1 MTALVTLWAGGFL
14 AMLDDGTRV
23 ISHRGLYRLLG
34 LSERAAGRRADKNPR
49 FLGSKALS
57 PFVSA
62 ALLAP
67 TRNPISYRTHGGRT
81 AANAVPAATIV
92 DLCSAVL
99 AARRAGALH
108 HKQRGMAERAEEI
121 VEALA
126 KVGLTALID
135 EATGYQDVRPDG
147 DLQRL
152 LDLYATDRPSASP
165 APTAAPESW
174 RLR

>member
-81 AANAVPAATIV
+81 AAAY
-92 DLCSAVL
+92 
-99 AARRAGALH
+99 ALNH
-108 HKQRGMAERAEEI
+108 IRHNHNP
-121 VEALA
+121 V
-126 KVGLTALID
+126 
-135 EATGYQDVRPDG
+135 DG
-147 DLQRL
+147 DVVGAVVLDGEREL
-152 LDLYATDRPSASP
+152 LHAFDELH
-165 APTAAPESW
+165 
-174 RLR
+174 